1 MTETKAQQ
9 ECPYCHGNKRNKITV
24 DDIAFGIK
32 TYRVGS
38 EPIISAPT
46 IVGGVD
52 IYVGVAGYIVL
63 DAHDDVYSEVEAA
76 VACPMCGRKL
86 GEDNE

>member
-9 ECPYCHGNKRNKITV
+9 ECPYCHGSDQNKITV
-24 DDIAFGIK
+24 NDVAFGNK
-32 TYRVGS
+32 VYKVGS

-52 IYVGVAGYIVL
+52 IYVGINGYIVL
-63 DAHDDVYSEVEAA
+63 DAHDDVYSEIESA
-76 VACPMCGRKL
+76 VACPVCGRKL
-86 GEDNE
+86 EDNK